1 MAFPDISRKRI
12 QVQGKRCHY
21 YNGLQFVRSNAHY
34 PVTKEMDETEGRDT
48 GERFDITAVE
58 DTPVKEVS
66 RSQPCCSSS
75 NSPVTHGCLD
85 YPACTS
91 TPSSVAQTSQ
101 DSPYSHLPPFAD
113 IPSSPPSATTE
124 TWVPTTIPHLPLAST
139 KNSIT
144 TLDGH
149 RCFIADY
156 DLIKQ
161 LEAFVGLK
169 TLKEQMAMFAKDIF
183 MQWRVGR
190 HGGGGLHMVFTGNPG
205 TGKTT
210 VTVALAEGFLYKLG
224 ITKKTEP
231 VVVQRGD
238 LVSKYIGQTTEMTR
252 RKINQSKGGVMLVDE
267 AYRLQQTD
275 SSSRDVGREA
285 LEEIMSV
292 MEDGDP
298 IMIFAG
304 YPALSV
310 NPGMKSRIAYTFPFP
325 DFSVEE
331 LANII
336 NVEWHSSP
344 P

>member
-1 MAFPDISRKRI
+1 M
-12 QVQGKRCHY
+12 
-21 YNGLQFVRSNAHY
+21 
-34 PVTKEMDETEGRDT
+34 PVDKKAIKT
-48 GERFDITAVE
+48 GEVVTIRD
-58 DTPVKEVS
+58 
-66 RSQPCCSSS
+66 SQGDHQGTVLFHTSS
-75 NSPVTHGCLD
+75 
-85 YPACTS
+85 
-91 TPSSVAQTSQ
+91 
-101 DSPYSHLPPFAD
+101 
-113 IPSSPPSATTE
+113 
-124 TWVPTTIPHLPLAST
+124 
-139 KNSIT
+139 
-144 TLDGH
+144 
-149 RCFIADY
+149 

-169 TLKEQMAMFAKDIF
+169 TLKEQMAMFAKGIF
-183 MQWRVGR
+183 MQRRVGR
-190 HGGGGLHMVFTGNPG
+190 SADMGGGGAAH
-205 TGKTT
+205 
-210 VTVALAEGFLYKLG
+210 EGFLYKLG